1 MQCLFYYPCAPGQWL
16 NYTGG
21 RVRYNPLPAWTR
33 WSFPYVRFRMPL
45 KMKTILSRGFEPVLH
60 VQCELLYHCVSVIFV
75 ELDWYNI
82 IFFTKGTSMLYNQA
96 KLTKIIGL
104 FLSVW
109 SKLSYNTRY
118 YTGRSLKSR
127 TLCYINIYGQSDNFT
142 RRNVYIIRYRRVTVF
157 RKYLSP
163 VIWKGVCTLPAVMRI
178 IL

>member
-1 MQCLFYYPCAPGQWL
+1 
-16 NYTGG
+16 
-21 RVRYNPLPAWTR
+21 
-33 WSFPYVRFRMPL
+33 
-45 KMKTILSRGFEPVLH
+45 
-60 VQCELLYHCVSVIFV
+60 
-75 ELDWYNI
+75 
-82 IFFTKGTSMLYNQA
+82 MLYNQA